1 MQIRKVTFTSLLLI
15 FFCILTVHAQ
25 RQIINLN
32 SNWDFRYGY
41 EVKTEATT
49 RVNLPHTWNTKD
61 ALGGNADYYRG
72 LGIYTKKL
80 KVNQEWENKRLFI
93 RFLGANL
100 VANVFINDK
109 HIGEHRGGYTTFAF
123 EISSYVNFGKENT
136 ITVKVNNA
144 PQLDVMPLVG
154 DFNFYGGLY
163 RDVLLYVTEPDCISL
178 LDYGSEGVYLH
189 QDTVTDKEASVRT
202 VVKVLGEGATHVNV
216 IVLDGSGKEI
226 FTNSKTVSN
235 ETDPSKEITI
245 PIKID
250 NPHLWNS
257 TTDPYLYSVRVQLT
271 KNEKIIDEV
280 IQPLGLRYFHV
291 DPNKGVFLNG
301 KHIQLRGVCRHQ
313 DRPELGNALAPF
325 HHKEDIEI
333 IREMGANALRMSHY
347 PQDPYMY
354 ELSDTEGLIVW
365 CEIPFVGP
373 GGYAD
378 KGFVDL
384 DSFKKNG
391 KTQLIEMIR
400 QNMNHPSILFWGL
413 FNELKEQGDN
423 PIAYVKELHHLAKSE
438 DPSRIT
444 TSASNASGDL
454 NTITDLIAWNKYF
467 GWYGGEVSGIGEW
480 ADAQHAEMPNTSIG
494 ISEYGAG
501 ASIVHQA
508 EELSKTNPN
517 SYWHPENWQTH
528 FHEAHWIEIDKRPF
542 LWGTFIWNMFD
553 FGAAH
558 RTEGEK
564 PGKNDKG
571 IVTFDRK
578 DKKDAFYFYKANWN
592 KEEPMIHIAERRLI
606 NRAKTKQ
613 TIKVYSNQSQ
623 VALWVNGKKYTWSNA
638 DEYSRFYFNVELT
651 PGQNEIVAKSKNG
664 LTDKIS
670 INLKKQ

>member
-651 PGQNEIVAKSKNG
+651 PGQTKLLLKAKMA
-664 LTDKIS
+664 
-670 INLKKQ
+670 

>member
-542 LWGTFIWNMFD
+542 LWGPLFGICLILVRHIAPKVKNQAKTIKELLHLTGKTKKMHSTFIKQI
-553 FGAAH
+553 G
-558 RTEGEK
+558 T
-564 PGKNDKG
+564 
-571 IVTFDRK
+571 
-578 DKKDAFYFYKANWN
+578 KK
-592 KEEPMIHIAERRLI
+592 
-606 NRAKTKQ
+606 
-613 TIKVYSNQSQ
+613 SQ
-623 VALWVNGKKYTWSNA
+623 
-638 DEYSRFYFNVELT
+638 
-651 PGQNEIVAKSKNG
+651 
-664 LTDKIS
+664 
-670 INLKKQ
+670 

>member
-501 ASIVHQA
+501 TSIVHQA